1 MIVLITASE
10 RACECVKLL
19 SSELKEKSLCCRTL
33 NEARRLVHTNEK
45 SVVVLDQLLAESE
58 VEELDRLAAE
68 LTSPLV
74 MVNLAISAPKRVVA
88 QVRIAMRR
96 AEHEREAM
104 QRTVVSELRGELS
117 STVTGILLAS
127 QLALNEPGLSETAQ
141 EKVRAIYRLAK
152 DLRAHLRA

>member
-10 RACECVKLL
+10 RAGECVKLL
-19 SSELKEKSLCCRTL
+19 TSELKEKSLCCRTL
-33 NEARRLVHTNEK
+33 NEARRLVRSDGK

-58 VEELDRLAAE
+58 GEELDRLAAE
-68 LTSPLV
+68 LASPIV

-88 QVRIAMRR
+88 QVRAAMRR

-104 QRTVVSELRGELS
+104 QRSVVSEFRRELN

-127 QLALNEPGLSETAQ
+127 QLALNEPGLPEGAQ
-141 EKVRAIYRLAK
+141 EKVRSVYRLAK
-152 DLRAHLRA
+152 DLREHLRA